1 MSCPRGEALQPSRMS
16 VFTLH
21 FIYAFVLGIVTDQT
35 NVQDP
40 LFVCEHTALDQLVT
54 GLMEPCQCGQVKWV
68 TSSRKQV
75 KKKRENFL

>member
-1 MSCPRGEALQPSRMS
+1 MS

-21 FIYAFVLGIVTDQT
+21 VFVLGIVTDLT

-40 LFVCEHTALDQLVT
+40 VLYVSIQQLDQLVM

-75 KKKRENFL
+75 KKKREFFYNR